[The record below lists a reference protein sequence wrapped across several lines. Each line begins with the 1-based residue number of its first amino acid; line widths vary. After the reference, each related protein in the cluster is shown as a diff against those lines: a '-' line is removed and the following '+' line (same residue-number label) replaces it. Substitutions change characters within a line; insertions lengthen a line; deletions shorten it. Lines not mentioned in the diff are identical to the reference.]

1 MRKIILNP
9 QYKSLYTFIET
20 LPQNFNAGGEIVQ
33 DRRNTIKKFKVN
45 GLEINVKRYR
55 VPIFIN
61 RIAYTFFRKSKACRA
76 YNNAFEVIKRGF
88 ETPESIAY
96 IEEFKGGLLHYS
108 YYISLQCP
116 YRREIREYYQGP
128 LQGNEALMTAFA
140 QFTAALHEKGVC
152 HEDYSPGNVLIAQI
166 DGQYHFSLVDINR
179 MTFKPMNLEEGCKN
193 FRRMF
198 ISDELYIFL
207 AKKYAQ
213 CRNFDQEACIRLML
227 KYNHYSIR
235 RDQRKERS
243 KAIRKKICGYLNPLQ
258 PLNDNREMS
267 NRIHFSHRH
276 NDLHGRS
283 IPIYPDLWQE

>member
-140 QFTAALHEKGVC
+140 QL
-152 HEDYSPGNVLIAQI
+152 
-166 DGQYHFSLVDINR
+166 
-179 MTFKPMNLEEGCKN
+179 
-193 FRRMF
+193 
-198 ISDELYIFL
+198 LYT
-207 AKKYAQ
+207 KKEFA
-213 CRNFDQEACIRLML
+213 M
-227 KYNHYSIR
+227 KTIR
-235 RDQRKERS
+235 R
-243 KAIRKKICGYLNPLQ
+243 GMYL
-258 PLNDNREMS
+258 
-267 NRIHFSHRH
+267 SHK
-276 NDLHGRS
+276 
-283 IPIYPDLWQE
+283 

>member
-116 YRREIREYYQGP
+116 YRREMK
-128 LQGNEALMTAFA
+128 L
-140 QFTAALHEKGVC
+140 
-152 HEDYSPGNVLIAQI
+152 
-166 DGQYHFSLVDINR
+166 
-179 MTFKPMNLEEGCKN
+179 
-193 FRRMF
+193 
-198 ISDELYIFL
+198 
-207 AKKYAQ
+207 
-213 CRNFDQEACIRLML
+213 
-227 KYNHYSIR
+227 
-235 RDQRKERS
+235 
-243 KAIRKKICGYLNPLQ
+243 
-258 PLNDNREMS
+258 
-267 NRIHFSHRH
+267 
-276 NDLHGRS
+276 
-283 IPIYPDLWQE
+283 